1 MDASSM
7 RRIGVVGAG
16 QMGRGIAQV
25 AAAAG
30 LDVMLCDA
38 TMALAEGG
46 KAQIATALGKLV
58 DKGKLPAGER
68 DAVLG
73 RIQAAE
79 GVGGLST
86 ADLAV
91 EAATEN
97 LELKLGI
104 FREVDK
110 ALPPGAILASNTS
123 SISDHQARRGHL
135 AARAA

>member
-30 LDVMLCDA
+30 LEVTLCDA

-58 DKGKLPAGER
+58 DKGKMPSGER

-73 RIQAAE
+73 RILAAE

-97 LELKLGI
+97 LEIKLGL
-104 FREVDK
+104 FRGMDK
-110 ALPPGAILASNTS
+110 ALPAGA
-123 SISDHQARRGHL
+123 
-135 AARAA
+135 